1 MNVHTPIGRRAHP
14 LPILRF
20 LLLAAGFALLLSG
33 RSGFGS
39 PGEGTGGESEPRL
52 IVPGG
57 HAVRTG
63 QLVDLRWS
71 PADSVRELE
80 ILLSVDGGRHYSICV
95 SPPLDP
101 SRCGFVWR
109 VPDLETGTVRMRI
122 RFNRGGHE
130 IEGPPAAPI
139 QVFRGGR
146 DEPEPLALPPAD
158 GSEAPR
164 SGSGRSGAPAS
175 ESAPGSCELREGP
188 ARPDRSLSRNGTQPM
203 SLPAMHR
210 PVGPDARR
218 TSLTE
223 PRFVPLRA

>member
-1 MNVHTPIGRRAHP
+1 MNVETPIGRKAAPIPIRRL
-14 LPILRF
+14 LP
-20 LLLAAGFALLLSG
+20 LAAAFALLLSG
-33 RSGFGS
+33 RSVLGS
-39 PGEGTGGESEPRL
+39 PGKGTGEESEPRL

-80 ILLSVDGGRHYSICV
+80 ILLSVDGGRHYSICI
-95 SPPLDP
+95 SPQLDP
-101 SRCGFVWR
+101 TRCEFVWR
-109 VPDLETGTVRMRI
+109 VPDLEARTVRMRI
-122 RFNRGGHE
+122 RFNRGGRE

-146 DEPEPLALPPAD
+146 DEPEPLALPPAER
-158 GSEAPR
+158 SEAPR

-188 ARPDRSLSRNGTQPM
+188 ARSDRSLSRNGSTPM
-203 SLPAMHR
+203 TLPDLRR
-210 PVGPDARR
+210 PGGPDARR